1 MKVKITE
8 DGSKTVYSQQ
18 FNQTYHSIFGAKTES
33 ERVYLEL
40 GFEEASKKFD
50 TIKILEI
57 GFGTGL
63 NAYLSKMHAE
73 KFRIPTEYLGIE
85 AFPLSEKNYSKLDTE
100 LQIFHLASWQQNH
113 ELSEFF
119 NFKKIK
125 IKTEDFETDESYNL
139 IYYDAFAPETQ
150 PELWTEQIFSKMKK
164 LLVTGGILTT
174 YCSKVIVQK
183 NLKYAGFKI
192 EKHKGPPHKREV
204 LRAVK
209 VETLGFEKI

>member
-8 DGSKTVYSQQ
+8 DGSKTVYSEQ

-40 GFEEASKKFD
+40 GFGEACKKFEK
-50 TIKILEI
+50 IKILEI

-63 NAYLSKMHAE
+63 NAFLSKIHAE
-73 KFRIPTEYLGIE
+73 KHKIPTKYLGLE
-85 AFPLSEKNYSKLDTE
+85 AFPLIEKHYMGLDRE
-100 LQIFHLASWQQNH
+100 LQSFHLVSWQKEH
-113 ELSEFF
+113 EFSKFF

-139 IYYDAFAPETQ
+139 IYFDAFAPETQ
-150 PELWTEQIFSKMKK
+150 PELWSEQIFLKMQK
-164 LLVTGGILTT
+164 LLVPGGILTT
-174 YCSKVIVQK
+174 YCCKVIVQK
-183 NLKYAGFKI
+183 NLKHAGFKI

-204 LRAVK
+204 VRAIK
-209 VETLGFEKI
+209 EETLEFDKS